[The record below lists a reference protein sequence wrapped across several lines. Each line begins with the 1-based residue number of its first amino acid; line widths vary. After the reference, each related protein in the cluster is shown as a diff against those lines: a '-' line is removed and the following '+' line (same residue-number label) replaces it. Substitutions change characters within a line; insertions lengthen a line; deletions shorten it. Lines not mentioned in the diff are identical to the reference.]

1 MCFLTVAIELGSGGA
16 MLHSTEKALGILG
29 DSLNLA
35 GGIVL
40 ALEALLKRWRT
51 SRDRTSTKAVW
62 RFGRHRI
69 ASEDRHGRKITPQTI
84 EDQAI
89 KIGQWLGIIGV
100 SLLVSGFCIL
110 LAIRIWGP

>member
-1 MCFLTVAIELGSGGA
+1 VDK
-16 MLHSTEKALGILG
+16 STEKAIGIIG
-29 DSLNLA
+29 DSLNLL
-35 GGIVL
+35 GGVVL

-62 RFGRHRI
+62 RFGKYRI
-69 ASEDRHGRKITPQTI
+69 AGTDRNGRAITPQSI

-100 SLLVSGFCIL
+100 SLLVTGFCIL
-110 LAIRIWGP
+110 LAIRIWGA